1 MSVELGFWIPI
12 VSGIPDFLSCIPDSK
27 TQDSAFHEQKFRD
40 SGIRIPI
47 HGEMSLFF
55 FLTLNVLNPMFSSFT
70 KLVSI
75 TDSHN
80 EDEPT
85 LASFLTSLDT
95 HMRTHPLCKPC
106 SAVQGVKNCTSM
118 LVPVFK
124 EKISRKSGS
133 LFQSSQQCSRACSY
147 RLKHR
152 SGML

>member
-1 MSVELGFWIPI
+1 MLGFHLDVRTVKFFFLLQSYHLPYVRESRTVLDSRYWIPVF
-12 VSGIPDFLSCIPDSK
+12 VSGIPGFLSCIPDSK

-47 HGEMSLFF
+47 HGAMSLFF

-95 HMRTHPLCKPC
+95 HMRTHPLCKPLLR
-106 SAVQGVKNCTSM
+106 GT
-118 LVPVFK
+118 
-124 EKISRKSGS
+124 
-133 LFQSSQQCSRACSY
+133 
-147 RLKHR
+147 R
-152 SGML
+152 S